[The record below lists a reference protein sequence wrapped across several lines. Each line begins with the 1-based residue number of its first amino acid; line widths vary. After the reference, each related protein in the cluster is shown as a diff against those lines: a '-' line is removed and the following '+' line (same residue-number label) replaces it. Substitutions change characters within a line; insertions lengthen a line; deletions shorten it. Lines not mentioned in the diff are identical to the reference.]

1 MLQQFNQFKN
11 SLSQTGKQPQQILDE
26 LINSGKIT
34 KEQLDQARSMAEMFK
49 NLIGGK

>member
-11 SLSQTGKQPQQILDE
+11 QLQQTGRQPQQILDE

-34 KEQLDQARSMAEMFK
+34 KEQLDQARNMAEMFQK
-49 NLIGGK
+49 LMGGK